1 MFSVKAKVKG
11 QAINLLVVKVQVLFI
26 NCMPR
31 LILLEY
37 HCKLQNITSI
47 NLSNLLRQD
56 GTKRHSL
63 YKGASQDTKHN
74 AGKVQLQLQN
84 KHKNTMTK
92 ESTAII
98 TKKNKQKHLQ

>member
-1 MFSVKAKVKG
+1 
-11 QAINLLVVKVQVLFI
+11 
-26 NCMPR
+26 MPR

-47 NLSNLLRQD
+47 YLSNLLRQD
-56 GTKRHSL
+56 GSKRHSL
-63 YKGASQDTKHN
+63 YKDASQDTKHN
-74 AGKVQLQLQN
+74 AQLQLQN

-98 TKKNKQKHLQ
+98 TKIK